1 MRSSRF
7 NQIMFGIFV
16 CVVALIFCGAIP
28 RTINYQGKLIDSSG
42 VGINDTLNMEF
53 KLYDAESGGNLLWR
67 KTLAGVPITN
77 GLFSVILGESDGFD
91 TLSFARQY
99 WLEVKIGDEVL
110 TPREKLVAVPYALR
124 AGTADNSW
132 WANSGDNIY
141 NVNTGKVGI
150 GTSSPSTKLQVVGT
164 TRSSGFSAAD
174 GTAGSPSYYFASDGD
189 VGMFRPGTNML
200 AFTTGGTE
208 RLRITETGNVGIGTT
223 TPEAMLHV
231 AGTIMASHPDFPDDI
246 SYITANGT
254 NSLIGGGLMVNGDV
268 DINMASPFGGWTI
281 TGVDGD
287 GDDFSLRYTGINP
300 CFIIE
305 GQAPDVPSFY
315 IKDNGNVGLGT
326 TTPQERLDSNG
337 NIRATGQIYS
347 QLYTIPWPSR

>member
-7 NQIMFGIFV
+7 NQIVFGIFV

-67 KTLAGVPITN
+67 ETLAGVPITN

-141 NVNTGKVGI
+141 NVNTG
-150 GTSSPSTKLQVVGT
+150 
-164 TRSSGFSAAD
+164 
-174 GTAGSPSYYFASDGD
+174 
-189 VGMFRPGTNML
+189 
-200 AFTTGGTE
+200 
-208 RLRITETGNVGIGTT
+208 NVGIGTT
-223 TPEAMLHV
+223 APEAMLHV

-246 SYITANGT
+246 SYITADGS